1 MESGVV
7 YIDNNT
13 LYFVC
18 PHCAAGIE
26 VFISDVN
33 CKIFRHAYLKCNKQQ
48 INPHTPKNVC
58 DELVKRDLVIGCA
71 KPFRLVINSGKII
84 VEKCNYI

>member
-7 YIDNNT
+7 VYRNNA

-18 PHCAAGIE
+18 PHCEGGIE
-26 VFISDVN
+26 VFTSDIN

-58 DELVKRDLVIGCA
+58 CELVKRDLVIGCA
-71 KPFRLVINSGKII
+71 KPFRLVIKNDKIT
-84 VEKCNYI
+84 VEKCDYI